1 MAYEERKD
9 KDADGESNVGGTN
22 GRGANGDVGSA
33 GGAATG
39 NGIATALQKLDTE
52 LKLRGMSPR
61 TAKMYSFYNGKFL
74 EFAAKQ
80 PDAVT
85 EDDVKSFLAGKISG
99 GASAKSMILI
109 KSALK
114 FYYDEVLGRGI
125 VNMKTPKA
133 ARKLPTV
140 LTRDEVRLLIEAAR
154 KEKHKLMIMLLY
166 SSGLR
171 VSELVN
177 LKIGDLEL
185 GQKMGWV
192 RAGKGAK
199 DRMFIISEKLAEKL
213 VKYVEG
219 RPKDDYVF
227 RGHRGC
233 MTQRS
238 LQKTIAAAARRAGI
252 EKPVTPHVLRHTF
265 ATHMLES
272 GVDLRRIQ
280 MLLGHSQLNTTQ
292 LYLNLSNKDLKEV
305 KSPLDEL

>member
-33 GGAATG
+33 GGATTG

-99 GASAKSMILI
+99 GASAKSLILI

-125 VNMKTPKA
+125 VNMKTPK
-133 ARKLPTV
+133 
-140 LTRDEVRLLIEAAR
+140 AAR